1 MTVVMND
8 QNLLII
14 FRRKQSLGSKT
25 KGSAKRHFS
34 LREAIGKLKLQS
46 SCPVSDEKH
55 HPSKLIPFAG
65 PSNSTAPGLSQPP
78 SSHRPAQT
86 SKLARNKRLPVTM
99 ITPSGTVEP
108 SKKKGKG
115 AQVSRKKK
123 VRAEKGRERA
133 VEVEGRLEVKVRE
146 REDRKVSRQ
155 RAGTVS
161 SQRAHRA
168 VPDADGGNVGET
180 AQSEEGLGIIYG
192 LRTCDVSTR

>member
-1 MTVVMND
+1 
-8 QNLLII
+8 
-14 FRRKQSLGSKT
+14 
-25 KGSAKRHFS
+25 
-34 LREAIGKLKLQS
+34 
-46 SCPVSDEKH
+46 
-55 HPSKLIPFAG
+55 
-65 PSNSTAPGLSQPP
+65 
-78 SSHRPAQT
+78 
-86 SKLARNKRLPVTM
+86 M

-168 VPDADGGNVGET
+168 VPDADDGNVGET